1 MRSKSVP
8 PVVWAALAVPVLWTA
23 VLAAGV
29 YESGMNLFQL
39 LERLSAAAHL
49 FSVRWT
55 AYTEHHALSEH
66 HVHHC
71 AAKYLGAKGA
81 V

>member
-29 YESGMNLFQL
+29 YESG
-39 LERLSAAAHL
+39 
-49 FSVRWT
+49 
-55 AYTEHHALSEH
+55 
-66 HVHHC
+66 
-71 AAKYLGAKGA
+71 
-81 V
+81 